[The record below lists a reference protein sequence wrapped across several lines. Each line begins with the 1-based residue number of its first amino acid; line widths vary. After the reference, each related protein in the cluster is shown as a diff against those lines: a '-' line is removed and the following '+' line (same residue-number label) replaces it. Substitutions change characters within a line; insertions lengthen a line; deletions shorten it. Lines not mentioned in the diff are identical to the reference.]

1 MLSAYI
7 SQRLSVCYM
16 LCIYTPC
23 FIPGLVGDGSPTQQC
38 YMGICLPLDLASL
51 YPRDQP
57 ATRAADVKER
67 GRQRGN
73 SERRR
78 STSLGEMEDLQEAG
92 LFIYSFI
99 ALVACH

>member
-1 MLSAYI
+1 MLSVYI
-7 SQRLSVCYM
+7 SNTLSIFYM
-16 LCIYTPC
+16 CMYKPH
-23 FIPGLVGDGSPTQQC
+23 FIPGLVSAGSSTQQC
-38 YMGICLPLDLASL
+38 YMGICLPLDLATL
-51 YPRDQP
+51 YPRDEL

-92 LFIYSFI
+92 LF
-99 ALVACH
+99 V